1 MINLISILN
10 KYKEKKKAK
19 LLETLLVDAKN
30 YMNVTYQSAEH
41 RLSSEGEYIF
51 YQEAY
56 EPDNDIFEDM
66 EPTFSQ
72 MLFKF
77 IKQQGISETECY
89 KNANIDRKLFSKIR
103 SDDEYQPKKT
113 TVFALIIGL
122 RLNLEDAETLLD
134 CAGYSLSHS
143 LKQDIIIEFAI
154 KKQIYDMS
162 ILNEIL
168 FSLECQTLG
177 SKE

>member
-1 MINLISILN
+1 MSKLKYLFIKNSLAKYIEKNKKPKMIGKFVPVNE
-10 KYKEKKKAK
+10 KEEKFDVLEMKK
-19 LLETLLVDAKN
+19 ESFSQTLLNFIDEKNISDVD
-30 YMNVTYQSAEH
+30 
-41 RLSSEGEYIF
+41 
-51 YQEAY
+51 
-56 EPDNDIFEDM
+56 
-66 EPTFSQ
+66 
-72 MLFKF
+72 
-77 IKQQGISETECY
+77 CY
-89 KNANIDRKLFSKIR
+89 KRANIDRKLFSKIR

-168 FSLECQTLG
+168 FSLGCQTLG